1 MIENPRI
8 TAPIPGQSL
17 TGEPRQYAWERPPE
31 YDTPEEAL
39 KFYLP
44 KITDDETVDDIHLVL
59 ESGFPLS
66 TLVKGIYMNGVMDGL
81 HSIDVG
87 LLIAPVLH
95 EVIKASAKTNQ
106 IEFKEVPVSETE
118 RLEEKER
125 RRLELSVER
134 FLEQTKDEDEGTQ
147 FVMGATQAA
156 QQDMPV
162 QEEMPQQEEQPS
174 GGLMSRSE

>member
-87 LLIAPVLH
+87 
-95 EVIKASAKTNQ
+95 TNQ